1 MGVKYDL
8 RRESYMAVEIRREWY
23 TLYTTFVCK
32 CKTRAAYNTC
42 RRTPIPYFL
51 FRCGWPTFAIDIKDL
66 QKPLPN
72 FQYGGW
78 GSIPHLGFDIPYL
91 NFNKLLIFSK
101 SWTFQ

>member
-42 RRTPIPYFL
+42 RRTPIPYLL
-51 FRCGWPTFAIDIKDL
+51 FRGGLTYICYRYQGFAKTFAKL
-66 QKPLPN
+66 
-72 FQYGGW
+72 
-78 GSIPHLGFDIPYL
+78 SIWRMMVYSSFRLWYSLF
-91 NFNKLLIFSK
+91 KL
-101 SWTFQ
+101 